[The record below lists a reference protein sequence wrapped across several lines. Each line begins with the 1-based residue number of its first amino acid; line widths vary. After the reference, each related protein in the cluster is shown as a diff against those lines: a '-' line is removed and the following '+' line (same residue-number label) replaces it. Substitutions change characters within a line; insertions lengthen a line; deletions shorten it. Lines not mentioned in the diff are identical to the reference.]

1 METNGI
7 TLLEKANGKQN
18 KRFAKTLELEYENLL
33 IPEGISNVI
42 PILNELN
49 TKIPILKII
58 KQPINVISKN
68 E

>member
-42 PILNELN
+42 PILNKRN

>member
-42 PILNELN
+42 PILNERN